1 MTRRKGILGT
11 TEIKRNI
18 LLTFWDKKK
27 RGFLLRLRDGGS
39 TILKILSITYI
50 NQLRKL
56 NNCITLLLLNY
67 STENC

>member
-27 RGFLLRLRDGGS
+27 RDFLLRLRDGRS
-39 TILKILSITYI
+39 IYIHIMVANVNPKDNLKVEFPCFASKEK
-50 NQLRKL
+50 RR
-56 NNCITLLLLNY
+56 
-67 STENC
+67 

>member
-27 RGFLLRLRDGGS
+27 RDFLLRLRDGGS
-39 TILKILSITYI
+39 IYDHSGFGFDAVEISCGFMLLPVGNLSSIRY
-50 NQLRKL
+50 
-56 NNCITLLLLNY
+56 
-67 STENC
+67 

>member
-27 RGFLLRLRDGGS
+27 RDFLLRLRDGGS
-39 TILKILSITYI
+39 ILIRKKRESTINWGDI
-50 NQLRKL
+50 NQ
-56 NNCITLLLLNY
+56 IQ
-67 STENC
+67 

>member
-27 RGFLLRLRDGGS
+27 RGFLLRLRDGGG
-39 TILKILSITYI
+39 IYLMNLKNKIL
-50 NQLRKL
+50 
-56 NNCITLLLLNY
+56 LLIIIGGSSKY
-67 STENC
+67 VAY

>member
-39 TILKILSITYI
+39 KIL
-50 NQLRKL
+50 
-56 NNCITLLLLNY
+56 
-67 STENC
+67 

>member
-39 TILKILSITYI
+39 IYLMNLKNKIL
-50 NQLRKL
+50 
-56 NNCITLLLLNY
+56 LLIIIGGSSKY
-67 STENC
+67 VAY

>member
-27 RGFLLRLRDGGS
+27 RGFLLRLRDRGVFITDCRKICTLIWG
-39 TILKILSITYI
+39 ILVK
-50 NQLRKL
+50 K
-56 NNCITLLLLNY
+56 
-67 STENC
+67 

>member
-27 RGFLLRLRDGGS
+27 ERFFA
-39 TILKILSITYI
+39 
-50 NQLRKL
+50 
-56 NNCITLLLLNY
+56 
-67 STENC
+67 